1 MLKQILKNESYLNN
15 ILFSG
20 FQYNKKLVF
29 FYETINNPFLKA
41 DDFSLAFYKVI
52 KVFNGLR
59 KFVTIYRFIK
69 AKLVVTTDLSLYELD
84 PANKHVFCIKQQNN
98 KYLFHINDLLHI
110 IETSLSSSHL
120 LFSTPQ
126 MIKNPYTNLPF
137 DKSTLYNIYFQVTRV
152 TSGTQGTNIRTEL
165 FENFFQSNLNI
176 KLFGKS
182 CEHILREYA
191 IKDYVYKSDDII
203 LREEILEMIGAM
215 NSTFDDIIV
224 IDKDFPIKI
233 LVKVMRPYLMLFLT
247 IQCSLVPTKQ
257 IVARQTLYNKW
268 RAFIDYNPQF
278 GRKIIKIKMANF
290 LCNQVQIIEFNTDSP
305 RFINDHSNRFLK
317 SHLF

>member
-1 MLKQILKNESYLNN
+1 MIKQILKNESYLNN

-29 FYETINNPFLKA
+29 FYQTINNPFLKA
-41 DDFSLAFYKVI
+41 DDFSLSFYRVI
-52 KVFNGLR
+52 RVFNGLR
-59 KFVTIYRFIK
+59 KFVTLYRFIK
-69 AKLVVTTDLSLYELD
+69 AKLVVTTDLTLTELD
-84 PANKHVFCIKQQNN
+84 PVNKHVICVKQQNN
-98 KYLFHINDLLHI
+98 KYLFLINDLLHI
-110 IETSLSSSHL
+110 IETSLSSSYL

-137 DKSTLYNIYFQVTRV
+137 DKSTLYNIYFQGTRV
-152 TSGTQGTNIRTEL
+152 TSGTNIRTEL
-165 FENFFQSNLNI
+165 FENFFQSNFNI

-215 NSTFDDIIV
+215 NRTFDDIIV

-247 IQCSLVPTKQ
+247 VQCSLVPTKQ
-257 IVARQTLYNKW
+257 IVARQTLLTKW
-268 RAFIDYNPQF
+268 RAFLRYNKQF
-278 GRKIIKIKMANF
+278 GRKIIKITKANF
-290 LCNQVQIIEFNTDSP
+290 LCNQVQLIEFNTDSP
-305 RFINDHSNRFLK
+305 RFINDHSKRFLK